1 MNEGYPT
8 GRIIRMNELVD
19 KVGYAKSTIHALVK
33 DGQFPAPFK
42 LTPNG
47 RAIGWFEETI
57 DQWLQEMA
65 RAAYATHIEKGAGS
79 NGTKK

>member
-47 RAIGWFEETI
+47 RAIGWFEYTI
-57 DQWLQEMA
+57 DQWLQDQAANA
-65 RAAYATHIEKGAGS
+65 RPDNTPRTD
-79 NGTKK
+79 N

>member
-33 DGQFPAPFK
+33 YGQFPAPFK
-42 LTPNG
+42 LKPNG
-47 RAIGWFEETI
+47 RAIRWFEETI
-57 DQWLQEMA
+57 DQWL
-65 RAAYATHIEKGAGS
+65 
-79 NGTKK
+79 

>member
-8 GRIIRMNELVD
+8 GKIIRMNELVNE
-19 KVGYAKSTIHALVK
+19 VGYAKSTIHALAK

-65 RAAYATHIEKGAGS
+65 RAAYATHTGKGAGS

>member
-33 DGQFPAPFK
+33 DGRFPPPFK

-65 RAAYATHIEKGAGS
+65 RAAYATHTGIDTGS
-79 NGTKK
+79 NGPKK

>member
-1 MNEGYPT
+1 MIKQNST

-33 DGQFPAPFK
+33 DGRFPAPFK

-47 RAIGWFEETI
+47 RAIGWFENTI
-57 DQWLQEMA
+57 DQWLQE
-65 RAAYATHIEKGAGS
+65 RAAHPESHDAHQTDK
-79 NGTKK
+79 